1 MKKINI
7 AYWIITGLLSA
18 LLLMGSI
25 PDVVKHSDAI
35 ALFQKLGYP
44 EYLLPFLGIA
54 KILGIITILI
64 PGFPRLKEWAYA
76 GLTYDLAGAMYSSI
90 SIGEPISNWFFFFI
104 GFAMI
109 AASYILH
116 HKRLKQHQQHGT
128 VRLA

>member
-7 AYWIITGLLSA
+7 SYWIITGLLSA

-25 PDVVKHSDAI
+25 PDVMKHPDAI
-35 ALFQKLGYP
+35 ALFNKLGYP
-44 EYLLPFLGIA
+44 VYLLPFLGIA
-54 KILGIITILI
+54 KILGVIAILI

-76 GLTYDLAGAMYSSI
+76 GLTYDLAGAMYSHI
-90 SIGEPISNWFFFFI
+90 NIGDPPSAWSFFFI

-109 AASYILH
+109 AASYILY
-116 HKRLKQHQQHGT
+116 HKRLKHQQHGA